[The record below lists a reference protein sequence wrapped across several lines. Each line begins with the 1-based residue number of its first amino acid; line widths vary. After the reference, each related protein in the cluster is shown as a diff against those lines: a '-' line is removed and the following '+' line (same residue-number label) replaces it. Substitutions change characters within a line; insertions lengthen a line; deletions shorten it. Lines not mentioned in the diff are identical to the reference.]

1 MLSQDSRTR
10 DDATPRRAPA
20 FPVPGRKALACLAAI
35 ASLFAA
41 AALGQGLACPDI
53 ENDAERL
60 ACYDRALRPN
70 RPPGPA
76 AQAPA
81 VAPTVTAPAAAAAAP
96 TGAAVAPAA
105 AAASTT
111 APAAVTPPPAV
122 ASVPAAAPANAPAA
136 DETITVVIADVKL
149 VQGRPVTFTTADG
162 TVWVQNDSQT
172 IRNVPETP
180 FDAEL
185 KPGAL
190 GSRFLLPKG
199 QSRSIRVRLA
209 R

>member
-1 MLSQDSRTR
+1 MLSQVSRTR

-20 FPVPGRKALACLAAI
+20 LPLTGRNASGCLAAI

-76 AQAPA
+76 AAQAP
-81 VAPTVTAPAAAAAAP
+81 PAAAATTAPAPAATAP

-105 AAASTT
+105 AAA
-111 APAAVTPPPAV
+111 AAAVPPAV
-122 ASVPAAAPANAPAA
+122 AAPAVVDVAPAA
-136 DETITVVIADVKL
+136 TPAATAEDKTITITVVEVRI
-149 VQGRPVTFTTADG
+149 VQGRPTTFTAADG

-172 IRNVPETP
+172 LRNVPEAP

-199 QSRSIRVRLA
+199 QTRSIRVRLA